1 MSARRRYRL
10 HSGEN
15 EGPRRA
21 AKAMVARRESVSW
34 RMVRRRADV
43 GVVVAS
49 PTPTPGGQGWHKSRM
64 MDLVPTFEDCARA
77 EETGYG
83 A

>member
-21 AKAMVARRESVSW
+21 AKAMVARRERVSW

-43 GVVVAS
+43 GVVLAS
-49 PTPTPGGQGWHKSRM
+49 PTPTPGCLGWHAKIVVWVAS
-64 MDLVPTFEDCARA
+64 TFEDCARA
-77 EETGYG
+77 EKPSY
-83 A
+83 

>member
-1 MSARRRYRL
+1 MSASRRYRL

-21 AKAMVARRESVSW
+21 AKAMVARRERVSW

-43 GVVVAS
+43 GVVLAS
-49 PTPTPGGQGWHKSRM
+49 PTPTPGGKSWHKSVRVR
-64 MDLVPTFEDCARA
+64 LTRTFEDCARA
-77 EETGYG
+77 EKAGY
-83 A
+83 